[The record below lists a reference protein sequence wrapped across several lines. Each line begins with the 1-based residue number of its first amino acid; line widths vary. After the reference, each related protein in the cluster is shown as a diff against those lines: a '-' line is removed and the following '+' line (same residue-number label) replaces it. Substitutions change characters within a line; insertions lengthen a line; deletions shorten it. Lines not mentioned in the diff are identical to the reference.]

1 MKGRPESSKLFPL
14 TRDCCVPWT
23 VALTA
28 GAICLLVFLRALS
41 CGFVNYDDTEYVL
54 DNLLIRQLDLDALNS
69 IFTELSFGFWMP
81 LTWISL
87 AIDYHFWGLNPFGYH
102 LTNIVLHAINTGLV
116 VLVSDMVLKR
126 RHVTSGDRNW
136 SYLYPCILF
145 SAALLWGIHPLRVE
159 SVAWV
164 TERKDV
170 LNGFFAISSAW
181 TYLRFAERKASAV
194 VWWPSYL
201 FSLVLFTC
209 SLLAKSVTVGLP
221 LMFLVLDFYPLG
233 RLRWETLLKMVLE
246 KLPFFVVSGL
256 FSAFTMLLASYA
268 NILVSNEQL
277 GYGMRLIIA
286 GNAIFEYVRL
296 MLIPVGIFPLYIIPN
311 PIPYLFAVKAG
322 LALVTVGVCLSF
334 SRNRPWISALWM
346 LFVIPLLPVLG
357 LLQNGDQA
365 YAARFTYLPAISV
378 SIASA
383 MVIGSVYQRIIVK
396 VRTGWVVL
404 LLFPLLFVT
413 YGYLT
418 NQQIDVWKDS
428 GSMWSRVIARQPFD
442 KAYFFRGLYYADSGN
457 YLAAIDDY
465 SKCLAIV
472 SQENINEMY
481 RANILAF
488 RGEAFTKSGQYDSA
502 FNDFSSAIEISP
514 RKQFYYYRGL
524 ALKGMGRFHEA
535 EDDFLKA
542 GYVYGQ
548 MEWVPF

>member
-1 MKGRPESSKLFPL
+1 MKSWPVSSERSPLFQSFS
-14 TRDCCVPWT
+14 VPGT
-23 VALTA
+23 VALAA
-28 GAICLLVFLRALS
+28 GVICLLVFLQALS
-41 CGFVNYDDTEYVL
+41 CGFVNYDDPDYVL
-54 DNLLIRQLDLDALNS
+54 NNPLIRQMDYNTLIKAFS
-69 IFTELSFGFWMP
+69 EMRAGFWMP

-87 AIDYHFWGLNPFGYH
+87 AIDYHFWELKPFGYH
-102 LTNIVLHAINTGLV
+102 LTNMVLHAINTGLV
-116 VLVSDMVLKR
+116 VLVTDMVLKR
-126 RHVTSGDRNW
+126 RHVTSGDKNW
-136 SYLYPCILF
+136 SYLYPCILL

-201 FSLVLFTC
+201 LSLVLFTL
-209 SLLAKSVTVGLP
+209 SLLAKSVTVVLP
-221 LMFLVLDFYPLG
+221 LVFLVLDFYPLG
-233 RLRWETLLKMVLE
+233 RLRRETLLKMVLE

-256 FSAFTMLLASYA
+256 CSAVTVLLASNA

-296 MLIPVGIFPLYIIPN
+296 MLFPVGIFPLYIIPN
-311 PIPYLFAVKAG
+311 PIPNLFAVKAG
-322 LALVTVGVCLSF
+322 LAFVTVGVCLSF
-334 SRNRPWISALWM
+334 SRKWPWISALWM

-357 LLQNGDQA
+357 FLQNGDQA
-365 YAARFTYLPAISV
+365 YAARFTYLPAIPV

-418 NQQIDVWKDS
+418 HQQIDVWKDS

-465 SKCLAIV
+465 SKCLAIA

-488 RGEAFTKSGQYDSA
+488 RGEAFTKAGRYDSA
-502 FNDFSSAIEISP
+502 FNDFSAAIEISP
-514 RKQFYYYRGL
+514 RKQFFYYRGL

-542 GYVYGQ
+542 VYVYGQ